1 MRCDS
6 ASHRDSLA
14 YCHYPSEAGDVHDV
28 WSLAFPSSARDP
40 YINSIYIVLPVHDA
54 LLESDRMLMQVL
66 TETTSSSV
74 DALFDTRLW
83 VGVDPPT
90 YVPFKNI
97 GILDMTTVLGGSRL
111 LSLTGSV
118 EQSNVAVS
126 VDVAKNSDIFASD
139 RGHRYHFLAN
149 EHVLQ
154 TRLDDSVDGLE
165 VERCT
170 RHDQGDDQQ
179 LFNAC
184 LEDDV
189 AAGANQSRYGEPVDQ
204 AVAMSYVIKVLAF
217 NRPSSLKRLLTSLH
231 AAEYLNLSV
240 PLEIIVDG
248 NRTADEG
255 LLVSGVVELAESF
268 QWLHGPKR

>member
-1 MRCDS
+1 M
-6 ASHRDSLA
+6 
-14 YCHYPSEAGDVHDV
+14 

-40 YINSIYIVLPVHDA
+40 YITSVSIVLPVHDA

-66 TETTSSSV
+66 TESNSSSG
-74 DALFDTRLW
+74 DALFGTRLW

-97 GILDMTTVLGGSRL
+97 GILDMTTGSGGSRL

-126 VDVAKNSDIFASD
+126 VDVAKNTDVFAND
-139 RGHRYHFLAN
+139 RGHQYHFLAN

-154 TRLDDSVDGLE
+154 TRLDDSVGALE
-165 VERCT
+165 VERCPQ
-170 RHDQGDDQQ
+170 HNESVGEP
-179 LFNAC
+179 LFNVC
-184 LEDDV
+184 VEDNV
-189 AAGANQSRYGEPVDQ
+189 ANGANQSRYVEPADE

-217 NRPSSLKRLLTSLH
+217 NRPSSLKRLLVSLY
-231 AAEYLNLSV
+231 AAEYLNYSV

-248 NRTADEG
+248 NRTAAEG
-255 LLVSGVVELAESF
+255 LLVSEVVELAETF
-268 QWLHGPKR
+268 HWPHGPKR